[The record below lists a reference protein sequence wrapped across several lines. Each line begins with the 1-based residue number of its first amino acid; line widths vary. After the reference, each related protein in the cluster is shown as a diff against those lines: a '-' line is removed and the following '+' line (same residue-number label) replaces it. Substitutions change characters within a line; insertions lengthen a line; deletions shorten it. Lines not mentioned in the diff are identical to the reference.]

1 MSARKQV
8 YLQGETVTFSVA
20 DAGYSAVRLEIA
32 GLDVVMTA
40 QMTRA
45 DGQWTDTYDTK
56 GVAGPFR
63 FAIFADN
70 VLLEEGTFSVRVLVS
85 KYRAIVKQID
95 EAIQK
100 AAATGLSSVSIG
112 ELNISNRPFDE
123 MQKIRASY
131 LNLAIAEE
139 RGESADASVMPRRED
154 LFL

>member
-112 ELNISNRPFDE
+112 ELNISNRPVDE

>member
-32 GLDVVMTA
+32 GLDVVVTA

-45 DGQWTDTYDTK
+45 DGQWTDTYDTT

-131 LNLAIAEE
+131 LNLAVAEE

>member
-32 GLDVVMTA
+32 GLDVVVTA

-131 LNLAIAEE
+131 LNLAVAEE